1 MSMNVGRF
9 SLPRNGYF
17 RCGTV
22 EIPEDHSPCICL
34 QNLESGM
41 LHNASSAEAGGL
53 EFSRYQIGNSKFIEL
68 WKSGI

>member
-1 MSMNVGRF
+1 
-9 SLPRNGYF
+9 
-17 RCGTV
+17 
-22 EIPEDHSPCICL
+22 
-34 QNLESGM
+34 M